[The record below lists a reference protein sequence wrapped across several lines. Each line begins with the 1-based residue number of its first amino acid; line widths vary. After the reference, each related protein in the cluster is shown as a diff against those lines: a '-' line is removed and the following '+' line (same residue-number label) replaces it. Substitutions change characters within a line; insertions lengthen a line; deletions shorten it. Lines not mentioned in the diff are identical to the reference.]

1 MQLTLIYR
9 TLAFALLL
17 AVGSPAAAKWNTGAV
32 ASPLSI
38 ASAFGAVTSTYRSVE
53 HNRAVGGVPN
63 SFHLQ
68 GRALDIARR
77 KGVTHAQIEAAFR
90 KAGLRLIES
99 LDEGDHSHF
108 AFAPAAVAEQR
119 PRQVPAASASKPPK
133 AAAPEQVLVADQHG
147 TLWVDINKTVEV
159 VPDGPS
165 HQLAT
170 EDEAD
175 SSATP
180 TSPRR

>member
-1 MQLTLIYR
+1 MPKL
-9 TLAFALLL
+9 LACVLLL
-17 AVGSPAAAKWNTGAV
+17 AASSPAAAESNTEGL
-32 ASPLSI
+32 ASPLRI

-63 SFHLQ
+63 SYHLQ

-77 KGVTHAQIEAAFR
+77 SGVTHAQVEVAFR
-90 KAGLRLIES
+90 AAGLNLIES

-108 AFAPAAVAEQR
+108 AFAPAAVAEER

-147 TLWVDINKTVEV
+147 TLWVDINKTLEV